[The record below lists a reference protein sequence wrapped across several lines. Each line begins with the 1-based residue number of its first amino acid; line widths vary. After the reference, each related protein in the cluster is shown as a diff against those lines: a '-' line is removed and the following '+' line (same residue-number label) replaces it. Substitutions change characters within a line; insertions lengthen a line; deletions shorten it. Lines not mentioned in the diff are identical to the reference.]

1 MNKRHPFGLPIWKP
15 ALYKKSRSVVRR
27 ANRALHSSPSSSPEL
42 FLDPGNLAWLVIF
55 GWWLSLLMFVISVI
69 LLLVPPDGYAY
80 GRVMRELASYLLW
93 PFGRYVEHHG
103 EAHQPTPLSPT
114 TSVSSRAASI
124 SSTSST
130 LSNNN
135 HDEEDRSVISIDDE
149 DEETCL
155 LQDKR
160 KRKQSMLRSVMDVIK
175 SPGGCA
181 YYVLYYIIIGKSL
194 IWMLWVISCLT
205 YLLSTYHVSRVC
217 HMLAMCDHYS
227 HVQAQLHFTTTFT
240 TISTQSSIQVKP
252 FWTC

>member
-69 LLLVPPDGYAY
+69 LLLVPPNGYAY

-103 EAHQPTPLSPT
+103 EAHHKQPIHSSAA
-114 TSVSSRAASI
+114 SVSSLAASI
-124 SSTSST
+124 TSTSRSST

-135 HDEEDRSVISIDDE
+135 NNDYDENRSVISIDDD
-149 DEETCL
+149 DEESCL

-160 KRKQSMLRSVMDVIK
+160 RRKQSMLGCIMDVIK
-175 SPGGCA
+175 SGPGGCA
-181 YYVLYYIIIGKSL
+181 YYVLYFIIIGKPLLKYES
-194 IWMLWVISCLT
+194 MGG
-205 YLLSTYHVSRVC
+205 LST
-217 HMLAMCDHYS
+217 D
-227 HVQAQLHFTTTFT
+227 
-240 TISTQSSIQVKP
+240 
-252 FWTC
+252 

>member
-103 EAHQPTPLSPT
+103 EAHHKQPIHSSAA
-114 TSVSSRAASI
+114 SVSSLAAASI
-124 SSTSST
+124 TSTSRSST

-135 HDEEDRSVISIDDE
+135 NNNDYDDENQSVISINEDN
-149 DEETCL
+149 DEESCL

-160 KRKQSMLRSVMDVIK
+160 KRKRSMLGRIMDVIK
-175 SPGGCA
+175 SGPGGCA
-181 YYVLYYIIIGKSL
+181 YYVLYYIIIGKPL
-194 IWMLWVISCLT
+194 FDMNPWV
-205 YLLSTYHVSRVC
+205 VN
-217 HMLAMCDHYS
+217 
-227 HVQAQLHFTTTFT
+227 
-240 TISTQSSIQVKP
+240 
-252 FWTC
+252 

>member
-103 EAHQPTPLSPT
+103 EAHHKQQPIHSSAA
-114 TSVSSRAASI
+114 SVSSLAAASI
-124 SSTSST
+124 TSTSRSST

-135 HDEEDRSVISIDDE
+135 NNNDYDDEHQSVISIDEDD
-149 DEETCL
+149 DEESCL

-160 KRKQSMLRSVMDVIK
+160 RRKRSMFGRIMDVIK
-175 SPGGCA
+175 SGPGGCA
-181 YYVLYYIIIGKSL
+181 YYVLYYIVIGKSL
-194 IWMLWVISCLT
+194 FDMSPWIVN
-205 YLLSTYHVSRVC
+205 
-217 HMLAMCDHYS
+217 
-227 HVQAQLHFTTTFT
+227 
-240 TISTQSSIQVKP
+240 
-252 FWTC
+252 